1 MEKQQQDPPK
11 DEMLWYVSYRIQL
24 QMKDGREVVAR
35 LMGKE
40 KLNNLLIMAEC
51 EEIDKDDKN
60 KKKDL
65 GYVYVKRESIV
76 LWTAEGRCPREV
88 VAAPPKIPN
97 PGRPTFIMIA

>member
-11 DEMLWYVSYRIQL
+11 DEMLWYVFNRIRL

-35 LMGKE
+35 LIGKE

-65 GYVYVKRESIV
+65 GYVYVKRESV
-76 LWTAEGRCPREV
+76 LSWTAEGRCPREF
-88 VAAPPKIPN
+88 VAAPPKIPK
-97 PGRPTFIMIA
+97 PGRRAFIMIT